1 MHRSLPLYPMQ
12 DIQHIFP
19 HPKPIIG
26 VVHLLPLPGSPR
38 YAGSMQTI
46 VARAILDADTLL
58 ANGVDGLIV
67 ENYGDA
73 PFFPDCVEAHT
84 IASMSI
90 LVREIRQQFP
100 KAVVGVNVLRNDA
113 RAALAIATVCE
124 AHFIRINVHTGTML
138 TDQGIIQ
145 GTAHHT
151 VRYRTHL
158 GSTVHILADVAVK
171 HAVPLAP
178 TPLVELAED
187 TYYRG
192 LADGLIVT
200 GTATGRSARI
210 EDITAL
216 KTALPTARVFVGSG
230 VTTETLGTVLAHAD
244 GVIVGTAVKRD
255 GITSNPVDAER
266 VKALVRARTNSK

>member
-1 MHRSLPLYPMQ
+1 MQ
-12 DIQHIFP
+12 
-19 HPKPIIG
+19 PII
-26 VVHLLPLPGSPR
+26 
-38 YAGSMQTI
+38 T
-46 VARAILDADTLL
+46 RAIVDAETLL

-84 IASMSI
+84 IASMGI
-90 LVREIRQQFP
+90 VVREIRRQFP
-100 KAVVGVNVLRNDA
+100 TAVVGVNVLRNDA

-124 AHFIRINVHTGTML
+124 AHFIRVNVHTGTML

-145 GTAHHT
+145 GTAHNT
-151 VRYRTHL
+151 LRYRTQL
-158 GSTVHILADVAVK
+158 GSSVHILADVAVK

-187 TYYRG
+187 MYYRG

-216 KTALPTARVFVGSG
+216 QSALPTARIFVGSG
-230 VTTETLGTVLAHAD
+230 VTADTIGMMLNYAD

-266 VKALVRARTNSK
+266 VQALVAARTSKSSYT